1 MFFSTSWVF
10 ILTLRTSSKIFNL
23 LPTRLSCSYFLRKNE
38 WKKMK
43 HILVV
48 LPLKISFVVID
59 VITISIV
66 CNKIC
71 QNIYNLKS
79 GELLSCRGRALA
91 LVSGLILNVSNMK
104 SCLYGWKFMDSQ
116 KTHKAFVLMAKQIE
130 RTSGHKEY
138 CSTPLIQGGHTS
150 DPHMHLL

>member
-10 ILTLRTSSKIFNL
+10 ILTLRTSSKIFDL
-23 LPTRLSCSYFLRKNE
+23 LPTILSCSYFLRKNE
-38 WKKMK
+38 EKKMK

-48 LPLKISFVVID
+48 LPLKILFVVID

-79 GELLSCRGRALA
+79 GVGVEQ
-91 LVSGLILNVSNMK
+91 
-104 SCLYGWKFMDSQ
+104 WPW
-116 KTHKAFVLMAKQIE
+116 LMV
-130 RTSGHKEY
+130 RSSTSA
-138 CSTPLIQGGHTS
+138 T
-150 DPHMHLL
+150 